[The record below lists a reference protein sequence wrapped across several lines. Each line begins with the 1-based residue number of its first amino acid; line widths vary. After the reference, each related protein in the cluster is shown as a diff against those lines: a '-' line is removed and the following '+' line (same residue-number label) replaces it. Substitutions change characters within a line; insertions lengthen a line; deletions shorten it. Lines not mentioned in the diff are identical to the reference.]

1 MIFRNVPLISF
12 IAAPVFLVPKEA
24 TTIVTRGE
32 MHVRFFSL
40 GGRNLRQVIL
50 SAVLLAACVF
60 SASSAIA
67 VSPTAKTEAA
77 PLQMGVLP
85 TLSSELLFQAFLPMK
100 DYLEAQLKRRIVL
113 STAPD
118 FKTYVQ
124 RAVRGDYDIYQT
136 APHFALLAET
146 EQGYRRVSRFTRELD
161 GYVVVRRES
170 PAQRVEDLRGRIVI
184 TPDTL
189 AITSLLGEQLLK
201 EHGLTPGKD
210 YRLERTTSHNN
221 AIMTVYRRNAD
232 AALTSAAVF
241 EQLAPE
247 IKRELRVLTKTRAVP
262 HMMIMAHQRLSAVE
276 YTQLKQA
283 LLAFTRNGSGRK
295 FFEAT
300 GYGDMGPITDAD
312 MARLQPFLEQLKE
325 RLK

>member
-1 MIFRNVPLISF
+1 
-12 IAAPVFLVPKEA
+12 
-24 TTIVTRGE
+24 
-32 MHVRFFSL
+32 
-40 GGRNLRQVIL
+40 VIL

-67 VSPTAKTEAA
+67 VSSTAKTEAA

-85 TLSSELLFQAFLPMK
+85 YLSSERLFQSFLPMK

-124 RAVRGDYDIYQT
+124 RAARGDYDIYQT

-146 EQGYRRVSRFTRELD
+146 EQGYRRVSRLTRELD
-161 GYVVVRRES
+161 GDVIVRRDS

-184 TPDTL
+184 TPDAL

-312 MARLQPFLEQLKE
+312 MARLRPFLDQLKE

>member
-1 MIFRNVPLISF
+1 MCALSF
-12 IAAPVFLVPKEA
+12 SF
-24 TTIVTRGE
+24 
-32 MHVRFFSL
+32 
-40 GGRNLRQVIL
+40 GGRYLRPAILTAALLVI
-50 SAVLLAACVF
+50 CVF
-60 SASSAIA
+60 SAPPVASASSA
-67 VSPTAKTEAA
+67 AKTEAR

-85 TLSSELLFQAFLPMK
+85 YLSSERLFQVFLPMK

-118 FKTYVQ
+118 FKTYTQ
-124 RAVRGDYDIYQT
+124 RAAHGDYDIYQT

-146 EQGYRRVSRFTRELD
+146 EQGYRRVSRLTRELD
-161 GYVVVRRES
+161 GDVIVRRDS

-184 TPDTL
+184 TPDAL

-201 EHGLTPGKD
+201 EHGFTPGKD

-221 AIMTVYRRNAD
+221 AIMTVYRREAD

-247 IKRELRVLTKTRAVP
+247 IKRELRVLTKTSMVP
-262 HMMIMAHQRLSAVE
+262 HMMVMAHPRLSAAE
-276 YTQLKQA
+276 YAQLKRA
-283 LLAFTRNGSGRK
+283 LLAFTREGPGRQ
-295 FFEAT
+295 FFETT

-312 MARLQPFLEQLKE
+312 MARLRPFLRELKE